1 MDVLELTLQN
11 FYDSPDTSYRLT
23 GGTVLT
29 ASDGPEI
36 TIQLSKTDLD
46 AVKTDRLLCVS
57 KSTCFVML
65 SAAFLTDI
73 AGNTLNPTTSAN
85 ANLNAQRFTFDVTAP
100 RLVSFGLDM
109 EARTLTLRFDE
120 PVSSVSLRATALTV
134 MGASSSKRT
143 VLAGGSTVSPDGSVI
158 VVDLLTTDINEIKRK
173 DYGLALNDTFLA
185 ITSGDI
191 SDMAIA
197 PNPVAAVTV
206 ASPMAATSYTP
217 DSTQPRLLAFALDL
231 NAGQIT
237 LDFSEPIR
245 AATSLRV
252 PKFALQS
259 TSSSSAVSVTLVTG
273 TLAAGAVD
281 GVSRFALILSTQDME
296 AIKVR
301 TQLATTLS
309 NTYLTMEDMA
319 ITDMT
324 GNAAEVISASSAL
337 MASSIVEDVSP
348 TVLQAFTLNMDNA
361 TLLLTFSDVVLS
373 STLKVQGI
381 TVQDAAQARTSHT
394 LMSSRTS
401 SPNGLHVLVELSRE
415 DLLELN
421 SLPQLA
427 KSRANTFI
435 TISAITIDDIYGR
448 NMFATV
454 DGRGLQASVFVA
466 DSTPP
471 AITRFSFN
479 LGSEEL
485 SIDFSE
491 AVVPGSLNM
500 TCLVCYRAAQPRLC
514 RHRRCDPSQAA
525 RALPLLATTSQFAL
539 VSRAVISR
547 PSSSRRHSPRT

>member
-1 MDVLELTLQN
+1 
-11 FYDSPDTSYRLT
+11 
-23 GGTVLT
+23 
-29 ASDGPEI
+29 
-36 TIQLSKTDLD
+36 
-46 AVKTDRLLCVS
+46 
-57 KSTCFVML
+57 
-65 SAAFLTDI
+65 
-73 AGNTLNPTTSAN
+73 
-85 ANLNAQRFTFDVTAP
+85 
-100 RLVSFGLDM
+100 
-109 EARTLTLRFDE
+109 
-120 PVSSVSLRATALTV
+120 
-134 MGASSSKRT
+134 
-143 VLAGGSTVSPDGSVI
+143 
-158 VVDLLTTDINEIKRK
+158 
-173 DYGLALNDTFLA
+173 
-185 ITSGDI
+185 
-191 SDMAIA
+191 
-197 PNPVAAVTV
+197 
-206 ASPMAATSYTP
+206 
-217 DSTQPRLLAFALDL
+217 
-231 NAGQIT
+231 
-237 LDFSEPIR
+237 
-245 AATSLRV
+245 
-252 PKFALQS
+252 
-259 TSSSSAVSVTLVTG
+259 
-273 TLAAGAVD
+273 
-281 GVSRFALILSTQDME
+281 
-296 AIKVR
+296 
-301 TQLATTLS
+301 
-309 NTYLTMEDMA
+309 MEDMA

-491 AVVPGSLNM
+491 AVVPGSLNV

-547 PSSSRRHSPRT
+547 PSSSRRHSPWT